1 MSNKPSSLDDITV
14 TLGNYNDP
22 YTYDTITL
30 PPLTVDDIE
39 TFDLSN
45 MNSSNTITISGLSG
59 GGGGTGAFTYN
70 YPSTSASTTIYTSP
84 SPSIT
89 LSPNTYSNVAWN
101 PYNNGSI
108 QVQGDANIDGALKVK
123 GVDIGEMLSKIQ
135 DQLAI
140 YQPAPELEEKWE
152 ELRELARKY
161 KELVADIKEKE
172 QIWSILQK

>member
-14 TLGNYNDP
+14 KLGDYNDP
-22 YTYDTITL
+22 YTYDTYDTITL
-30 PPLTVDDIE
+30 PPLSIDDIE

-45 MNSSNTITISGLSG
+45 MNSSSSITLTG
-59 GGGGTGAFTYN
+59 GGGGTSYN
-70 YPSTSASTTIYTSP
+70 YPGTSASTAIYTSP
-84 SPSIT
+84 TISI
-89 LSPNTYSNVAWN
+89 SPNTYSNVAWN
-101 PYNNGSI
+101 PYNTGNVQI
-108 QVQGDANIDGALKVK
+108 QGDANIDGTLKVK

-172 QIWSILQK
+172 KIWSILQK

>member
-1 MSNKPSSLDDITV
+1 MSNKPSTLDDITV
-14 TLGNYNDP
+14 RLGDYNDS

-30 PPLTVDDIE
+30 PPLSIDDIE

-45 MNSSNTITISGLSG
+45 MASSSTITLT
-59 GGGGTGAFTYN
+59 GGGGTGGTSYN
-70 YPSTSASTTIYTSP
+70 WANTAASTTIYTSP
-84 SPSIT
+84 TISVSPT
-89 LSPNTYSNVAWN
+89 TYSNTAWN
-101 PYNNGSI
+101 PYSSGIKVN
-108 QVQGDANIDGALKVK
+108 GDADIDGSLKVK
-123 GVDIGEMLSKIQ
+123 GVDIGEMLLKIQ

-172 QIWSILQK
+172 KIWDILKK